1 MHVVGWKKGEASN
14 GTIIMLDDE
23 SSSIGS
29 VNVSVGA
36 CGQEAVEAVE
46 AARQRPSSNW
56 P

>member
-1 MHVVGWKKGEASN
+1 MHVVAWKTGEASN
-14 GTIIMLDDE
+14 GTIMLDDE

-29 VNVSVGA
+29 VNVSVGRV
-36 CGQEAVEAVE
+36 GRGSRGKE